1 MGEDEQVRKSLLLLL
16 LLVLCFWLF
25 QCFSKR
31 EENSLRLFFS
41 SPKNNKKV
49 EEFFQTTPELE
60 RMLLRSGILLVKYW
74 FSVSDEEQEKRFRE
88 RIDNESKRWKLCPW
102 TPLLGASGSTT
113 PRPKTRC
120 SPRTSTE
127 ESPWWTVPSDD
138 KKAAQLNCLSHLLS
152 LIPYEIV
159 PQEEP
164 LVLPPRQ
171 EAGGY
176 VRPPMESQRVVPQ
189 KFKPKEMKEGGGD

>member
-1 MGEDEQVRKSLLLLL
+1 
-16 LLVLCFWLF
+16 
-25 QCFSKR
+25 
-31 EENSLRLFFS
+31 
-41 SPKNNKKV
+41 
-49 EEFFQTTPELE
+49 
-60 RMLLRSGILLVKYW
+60 MLLRSGIHLVKYW

-88 RIDNESKRWKLCPW
+88 RINNESKRWKL
-102 TPLLGASGSTT
+102 
-113 PRPKTRC
+113 
-120 SPRTSTE
+120 SPMDPFARSKWVDYAKAKDAMFAATSTE
-127 ESPWWTVPSDD
+127 DSPWWTVPSDD

-171 EAGGY
+171 EADGY

-189 KFKPKEMKEGGGD
+189 KFKPKEMKEGGGGGGGGGD